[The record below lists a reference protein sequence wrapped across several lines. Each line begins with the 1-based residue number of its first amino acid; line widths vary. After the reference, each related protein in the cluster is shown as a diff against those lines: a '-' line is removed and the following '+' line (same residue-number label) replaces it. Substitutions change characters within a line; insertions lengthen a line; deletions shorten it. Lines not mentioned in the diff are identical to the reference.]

1 MCAIGR
7 PDGEPCAAC
16 LCFTACICRGSADV
30 LRPSPAGFSVQ
41 QKLLL
46 LLLHQRLEI
55 LLRGTC
61 AILRMHR

>member
-1 MCAIGR
+1 M
-7 PDGEPCAAC
+7 
-16 LCFTACICRGSADV
+16 

-41 QKLLL
+41 QKLLLL

>member
-1 MCAIGR
+1 M
-7 PDGEPCAAC
+7 
-16 LCFTACICRGSADV
+16 

-41 QKLLL
+41 QKLLLLLL

>member
-1 MCAIGR
+1 M
-7 PDGEPCAAC
+7 
-16 LCFTACICRGSADV
+16 
-30 LRPSPAGFSVQ
+30 LRPSLAGFSVQ
-41 QKLLL
+41 QKLLLL

>member
-1 MCAIGR
+1 M
-7 PDGEPCAAC
+7 
-16 LCFTACICRGSADV
+16 

-41 QKLLL
+41 QKLLLLL